1 MYLLGTIV
9 FQQLPPLLHFGAA
22 LAEHLIP
29 RMASPDETVLEFFAG
44 ELAFPLTDNEQNIF
58 PKLIF
63 SKLSAPLSRL
73 C

>member
-29 RMASPDETVLEFFAG
+29 RMASPAETVLEFFA
-44 ELAFPLTDNEQNIF
+44 E
-58 PKLIF
+58 
-63 SKLSAPLSRL
+63 
-73 C
+73 